1 MSKLSES
8 EQREEILRNK
18 LELEAL
24 IGEPLTSFAY
34 PYGDHDATSK
44 QLAQD
49 LGYPFAVATNSGP
62 LLMHQDPYQIRRIAI
77 FQEPTLLVC
86 GEK

>member
-1 MSKLSES
+1 MSPEQVKALHDSGLVEIGGHTMTHPFLSKLSES

-62 LLMHQDPYQIRRIAI
+62 L
-77 FQEPTLLVC
+77 
-86 GEK
+86 